1 MPTSGKFELP
11 PRRTLTHP
19 GTVHSPIAPIQQKV
33 ELMKIVALLLLGMI
47 ASLNSC
53 KGHSSKVKSPA
64 VSCTCGTPKAD
75 FEGCAHPLCVRG
87 ERNPDNHDCV
97 CGPMKMGGKK

>member
-1 MPTSGKFELP
+1 
-11 PRRTLTHP
+11 
-19 GTVHSPIAPIQQKV
+19 
-33 ELMKIVALLLLGMI
+33 MKIAALLLLGMI

-53 KGHSSKVKSPA
+53 KGHSSRVRSPA
-64 VSCTCGTPKAD
+64 VACTCGTPKAD